1 MDEHK
6 RVVEKYKPTLLRR
19 KISKAHRCCQR
30 VANAIEVR
38 SQRISHGGDEVRV
51 FYKLVDLDPRPFY
64 KFTKQYQL
72 YFTVYMDSNLIN
84 ILLLLLLQQQ

>member
-6 RVVEKYKPTLLRR
+6 GVVEKYKPTLLRR

-51 FYKLVDLDPRPFY
+51 FQVL
-64 KFTKQYQL
+64 
-72 YFTVYMDSNLIN
+72 
-84 ILLLLLLQQQ
+84 